1 MTALRFRDLTL
12 GYDRHPAVHHLDG
25 VVGTG
30 SLTAVVGPN
39 GAGKSTLFKGIVG
52 ILKPLAGSIERNGFS
67 AHDIA
72 YLPQAAEI
80 DRAFPIIVYDMVA
93 MGLWRTTGPF
103 SGLGRKERDAIEAGI
118 ATVGLNGFEQRV
130 IGTLS
135 GGQMQRML
143 FARLLVQD
151 ARIIVL
157 DEPFSAIDRKTT
169 TELMQLVRRWHQE
182 RRTVIAAT
190 HDIELVRA
198 NFPQCLLL
206 AREAVAWGTTSDVLT
221 PDNLSAARSMSEA
234 FDDSAKACIH
244 EAA

>member
-1 MTALRFRDLTL
+1 
-12 GYDRHPAVHHLDG
+12 
-25 VVGTG
+25 
-30 SLTAVVGPN
+30 
-39 GAGKSTLFKGIVG
+39 
-52 ILKPLAGSIERNGFS
+52 
-67 AHDIA
+67 
-72 YLPQAAEI
+72 
-80 DRAFPIIVYDMVA
+80 
-93 MGLWRTTGPF
+93 LWRTTGPF
-103 SGLGRKERDAIEAGI
+103 GGLGRKERGAIEAGI

-143 FARLLVQD
+143 FARLLVQN

-221 PDNLSAARSMSEA
+221 ADNLSAARSMSEA
-234 FDDSAKACIH
+234 FDDGAEACIH